1 MSSAA
6 YGAADGASAGD
17 GGDALQ
23 RKVSSLVFRMTTSV
37 NSYKKGIANL
47 GSNKD
52 DHALRASLKTQR
64 ESIAQMAKETSFA
77 VKRLMG
83 TDGGGG
89 EGSAQHA
96 RMKCVQ
102 DFHAVLKEFQRAQRL
117 AASKS
122 GGGGAFAGAESASS
136 ATATDDVDAELAGG
150 GGYRMQEKQSLL
162 QESRRREKEHT
173 EGEMEFN
180 DALIQERE
188 RGILEIQ
195 QQIGEVNEI
204 FQDLAVLVN
213 EQGSMIDDIE
223 ANIVSTASRT
233 KDAQRELSKADA
245 SQKAARN
252 RMLCL
257 VVTIAIVLTILWL
270 VLLN

>member
-64 ESIAQMAKETSFA
+64 ESIAQMAKETSLA

-89 EGSAQHA
+89 EGSQHA

-233 KDAQRELSKADA
+233 KDAQRELSTADA

-257 VVTIAIVLTILWL
+257 VVTIAIVLTILLL